1 MDAERAHHLAARV
14 TRIATAPKP
23 VRRALRRALRSH
35 DPVLRVRALGLEFPS
50 PLGIAAGF
58 DKDGSWFDGLNS
70 LGFGFV
76 EVGTVTAEGQP
87 GNPRPRVFR
96 LIDDEAVVN
105 RMGFP
110 NPGADAV
117 VPRLAAR
124 DRGDI
129 VAINVG
135 KTRRVEEDGIGEDYR
150 TSVRKL
156 APYADFL
163 VVNVSSPNTPGL
175 RALQSADRLGELL
188 AEVQDE
194 LARSGLG
201 DLPLLVKIAPDLTD
215 EEIDAIADLALA
227 QRLAGIIAINTTI
240 SRDGLRSD
248 PAKVEALGAGGVSGR
263 PVKQRALEVLQRL
276 RARTGDQLVLVSVG
290 GIETAQDAFDR
301 ILAGATLVQSHTGF
315 VYGGP
320 LWPRRV
326 NRGLARLVRQRGS
339 ASIQELIGAGAPG
352 RIASAG

>member
-14 TRIATAPKP
+14 TRIATAPRP
-23 VRRALRRALRSH
+23 VRAALRRALRPD
-35 DPVLRVRALGLEFPS
+35 DPALRVRALGLEFPS

-58 DKDGSWFDGLNS
+58 DKDGTWFDGLNT

-96 LIDDEAVVN
+96 LLDDHAVVN

-117 VPRLAAR
+117 APRLANR

-135 KTRRVEEDGIGEDYR
+135 KTRRVEEDAIGADYR
-150 TSVRKL
+150 AAVRRL
-156 APYADFL
+156 APYADFV

-175 RALQSADRLGELL
+175 RGLQSPERLGELL
-188 AEVQDE
+188 GEVQDE
-194 LARSGLG
+194 LAGNGLAR
-201 DLPLLVKIAPDLTD
+201 LPLLVKIAPDLGD
-215 EEIDAIADLALA
+215 EEIDAIADLALE
-227 QRLAGIIAINTTI
+227 RGLAGIIAVNTTI
-240 SRDGLRSD
+240 GRDGLRSD
-248 PAKVEALGAGGVSGR
+248 PAEVAAIGAGGVSGQ
-263 PVKQRALEVLQRL
+263 PVKRRALEVLRRL
-276 RARTGDQLVLVSVG
+276 RARTGDRLVLVSVG
-290 GIETAQDAFDR
+290 GIESAEDAFDR

-326 NRGLARLVRQRGS
+326 NRGLARLVRERG
-339 ASIQELIGAGAPG
+339 ATSIQQLIGSGAPG
-352 RIASAG
+352 

>member
-14 TRIATAPKP
+14 TRIATAPRP
-23 VRRALRRALRSH
+23 VRGALRRALRPD
-35 DPVLRVRALGLEFPS
+35 DPALRVRALGLEFPS

-58 DKDGSWFDGLNS
+58 DKDGTWFDGLNT

-96 LIDDEAVVN
+96 LLDDHAVVN

-117 VPRLAAR
+117 APRLANR

-135 KTRRVEEDGIGEDYR
+135 KTRRVEEDAIGADYR
-150 TSVRKL
+150 AAVRRL
-156 APYADFL
+156 APYADFV

-175 RALQSADRLGELL
+175 RGLQSPERLGELL

-194 LARSGLG
+194 LAGNGLAR
-201 DLPLLVKIAPDLTD
+201 LPLLVKIAPDLGD
-215 EEIDAIADLALA
+215 EEIDAIADLALE
-227 QRLAGIIAINTTI
+227 RGLAGIIAVNTTI
-240 SRDGLRSD
+240 GRDGLRSD
-248 PAKVEALGAGGVSGR
+248 PAEVAAIGAGGVSGQ
-263 PVKQRALEVLQRL
+263 PVKRRALEVLRRL
-276 RARTGDQLVLVSVG
+276 RARTGDRLVLVSVG
-290 GIETAQDAFDR
+290 GIESAEDAFDR

-326 NRGLARLVRQRGS
+326 NRGLARLVRERG
-339 ASIQELIGAGAPG
+339 ATSIQQLIGSGAPG
-352 RIASAG
+352 